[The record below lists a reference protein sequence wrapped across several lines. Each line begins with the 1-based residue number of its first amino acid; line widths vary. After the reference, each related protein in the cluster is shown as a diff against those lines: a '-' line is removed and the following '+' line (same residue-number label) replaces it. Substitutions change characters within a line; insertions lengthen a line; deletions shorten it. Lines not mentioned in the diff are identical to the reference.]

1 MASLLAVATV
11 LGGLAAL
18 WYFWDK
24 MRAWLRPTPS
34 APAPPAPAASAIR
47 DAKIERELW
56 RLEEADRAREE
67 FDVLDKLRL
76 EGFALRDQL
85 KRAPQ
90 SRSPRISG
98 PTAPATVPVDNHPGY
113 DVDQWVVKVRV
124 RLKEMN
130 PPELD
135 RYFMS
140 CPLTLTPIERLE
152 CYMERIETII
162 GKIKNRVRH

>member
-1 MASLLAVATV
+1 MTRLVVAW
-11 LGGLAAL
+11 A
-18 WYFWDK
+18 
-24 MRAWLRPTPS
+24 
-34 APAPPAPAASAIR
+34 
-47 DAKIERELW
+47 
-56 RLEEADRAREE
+56 
-67 FDVLDKLRL
+67 FDVLGVHRL
-76 EGFALRDQL
+76 QL
-85 KRAPQ
+85 E
-90 SRSPRISG
+90 
-98 PTAPATVPVDNHPGY
+98 VPVDNHPGY